1 MNLFCFPRLDEDKRM
16 KSISGK
22 ISHLEA
28 EIKYD
33 LELLP
38 ISTISSEIYR

>member
-22 ISHLEA
+22 THLEA

-38 ISTISSEIYR
+38 IPTISSEIYI